1 MDFRDSPE
9 DALYRAELRAW
20 LTDAVAALPGDE
32 PATIDERVGY
42 WRPFQ
47 KQLFAAGYAGL
58 SWPVAYGGQD
68 ASLVQQA
75 IFLEEYDRAGAPD
88 RINVLGEGL
97 AGPTIV
103 DFGTDEQRER
113 FLRPILSGDEVWC
126 QLFSEPAA
134 GSDLAALQARAERD
148 DARGGWVISGQ
159 KVWTSRAQISEYGML
174 LARTADSSEKPRH
187 KGITYFILPMDQPGV
202 TIRPL
207 RHILGEAEFNEVFL
221 DGAFVP
227 DELVLGPVDGG
238 WKIAMATLS
247 YERVALATGRVNMQR
262 LFGDLVELVRS
273 SSQGDGRPLGEDPFV
288 RRTMA
293 DLYARTRVY
302 RLNGLRALSSMA
314 SGTPGPAAS
323 LGKLMSCPLLE
334 DMADFAVAQHGL
346 AGSLD
351 PDEPDSPA
359 AKWLRFAYQARGT
372 SIAGGT
378 TFIQR
383 NIVAERVLGLPR

>member
-9 DALYRAELRAW
+9 DVRYRADLRAW
-20 LTDAVAALPGDE
+20 LHDAVAALPGGE
-32 PATIDERVGY
+32 PATLEERLEY

-47 KQLFAAGYAGL
+47 RRLFAAGYAGL
-58 SWPVAYGGQD
+58 SWPRAYGGRE

-88 RINVLGEGL
+88 RINMLGEGL
-97 AGPTIV
+97 AGPTII
-103 DFGTDEQRER
+103 DFGTDEQREQ
-113 FLRPILSGDEVWC
+113 FLRPILEGSDVWC

-134 GSDLAALQARAERD
+134 GSDLAALEARAQRD
-148 DARGGWVISGQ
+148 PGGWRITGQ
-159 KVWTSRAQISEYGML
+159 KVWTSRAQIADYGML
-174 LARTADSSEKPRH
+174 LARTGGPRH
-187 KGITYFILPMDQPGV
+187 GGITYFILPMRQEGV

-221 DGAFVP
+221 DGAYVP
-227 DELVLGPVDGG
+227 DKLVLGPVDGG

-262 LFGDLVELVRS
+262 LWSDLLAIVRGS
-273 SSQGDGRPLGEDPFV
+273 ERDGRPLGEDPHV
-288 RRTMA
+288 RRALA

-314 SGTPGPAAS
+314 AGAPGPPAS
-323 LGKLMSCPLLE
+323 LGKLLSAPLLE
-334 DMADFAVAQHGL
+334 DIADFAVAQHGL
-346 AGSLD
+346 GGLLD
-351 PDEPDSPA
+351 PDHDAPA
-359 AKWLRFAYQARGT
+359 GRWLRLAYQARGT

-383 NIVAERVLGLPR
+383 NIVAERVLGLPRS